1 MHTAKGCIEEIYLD
15 DRRAA
20 RLSCPAA
27 LIPAPGQY
35 LMASSSADKQATLSQ
50 PLFSAGTSPNGF
62 FVAPPLPAHWLPG
75 AELKLRGPLGHGFTL
90 PNSARKVALIA
101 WHLPGSRILALLEPA
116 LAQKASVVLLTDQH
130 PANLPSVLEILPLS
144 ALPEIVHWSDYLG
157 LETERAQLPALL
169 PLLLPKLG
177 SGYAQQTNL
186 PTLSGSAQI
195 LVDTPLPCAGMADC
209 ALCAVHL
216 PPAKDYRLACK
227 DGPVFTLY

>member
-1 MHTAKGCIEEIYLD
+1 MHTSKGCIEEIYLD

-27 LIPAPGQY
+27 LVPAPGQY
-35 LMASSSADKQATLSQ
+35 LMASSSSDTQAALSQ
-50 PLFSAGTSPNGF
+50 PLFSAGTCPTGF
-62 FVAPPLPAHWLPG
+62 FIAPPLPAHWLPG

-90 PNSARKVALIA
+90 PGSARKVALIA

-130 PANLPSVLEILPLS
+130 PANLPSVLEIQPLT
-144 ALPEIVHWSDYLG
+144 ALPEIIHWSDYLA
-157 LETERAQLPALL
+157 LETERSHLPALL
-169 PLLLPKLG
+169 PLLVPNLG
-177 SGYAQQTNL
+177 SGYNL
-186 PTLSGSAQI
+186 PARSGSAQI

-209 ALCAVHL
+209 AICAVSL
-216 PPAKDYRLACK
+216 PPAKDYKLACK